1 MERGLRILIG
11 IATVA
16 IENSIA
22 IGDAKAAAK
31 TVRPFIEVKGLT
43 AAYGT
48 QVVVRDVSFEVAAGE
63 HLSLL
68 GPSGCGKSTT
78 LRCIA
83 GLETPVE
90 GEIVIDSD
98 VVFSSQR
105 RINVPTEKRRLS
117 MVFQSYAI
125 WPHMT
130 VFENVAYGLR
140 TQGAS
145 GADVQ
150 SEVLRALQMVGME
163 ELAHSSATAL
173 SGGQQQRVA
182 LARSYACRPKA
193 ILLDEPLSNLDA
205 RLRTRM
211 REEMR
216 ELQRQF
222 QLSTIY
228 VTHDQEEA
236 MAMSDRIIVMREGR
250 IEQEG
255 PPLDIY
261 DRPRSRFV
269 ADFIGAANIFCGRVR
284 RHGAGQTT
292 IVELDGA
299 VIECAPCAELP
310 KPSADGNYM
319 VAIRAVYAELRRGA
333 APALAN
339 HWPATIE
346 RRILLG
352 DIVTYVVGW
361 PGGRLRVHGFPNN
374 LFDEGESV
382 HLHVPSVRAILVDAD
397 S

>member
-1 MERGLRILIG
+1 MAAENN
-11 IATVA
+11 IA
-16 IENSIA
+16 S
-22 IGDAKAAAK
+22 GDAAIAEEAA
-31 TVRPFIEVKGLT
+31 RPFVEVRGLT
-43 AAYGT
+43 AAYDANI
-48 QVVVRDVSFEVAAGE
+48 VVRDVSFSVAAGE

-90 GEIVIDSD
+90 GEIVIDSE
-98 VVFSSQR
+98 VVFSSHR
-105 RINVPTEKRRLS
+105 RINVPTEKRKLS

-130 VFENVAYGLR
+130 VFDNVAYGLR
-140 TQGAS
+140 TQGVRDA
-145 GADVQ
+145 
-150 SEVLRALQMVGME
+150 EVRNEALRALRMVGME
-163 ELAHSSATAL
+163 ELAQNSATAL

-236 MAMSDRIIVMREGR
+236 MAMSDRVIVMRDGR

-255 PPLDIY
+255 PPLEIY
-261 DRPRSRFV
+261 DHPRSRFV
-269 ADFIGAANIFCGRVR
+269 ADFIGAANIVSGRIR
-284 RHGAGQTT
+284 QQGTGQP
-292 IVELDGA
+292 IILDVEGTA
-299 VIECAPCAELP
+299 IECAPRAELP
-310 KPSADGNYM
+310 RPHADGSYM
-319 VAIRAVYAELRRGA
+319 VAIRAVYAELRRDA
-333 APALAN
+333 VPALMN
-339 HWPATIE
+339 HWPATVE

-352 DIVTYVVGW
+352 DMVTYAVRW
-361 PGGRLRVHGFPNN
+361 PGGRLRIHGFPNN
-374 LFDEGESV
+374 LFDEGAAV

-397 S
+397 